1 MTFELQLAILGLA
14 GFVFGILS
22 GISGGGAGLV
32 MTPLAIAIG
41 LPPQTAVATLKMAGL
56 GAAFGGLTVFLK
68 SGHIRKDILRVMVP
82 IVVFI
87 GLATPFVFKLIEGE
101 IFQKIIGV
109 LVLLLVPTL
118 FIKKTATSSPSKRR
132 RGLGFILYSLI
143 MAIQALFSAGAGV
156 LATFVL
162 TLLFGT
168 TKLEANAT
176 KRAVTAFMV
185 PITFTGLLIAGFVSL
200 PHGIVLLIAGFIGTH
215 IGSKIALKKGEDFVT
230 IATAIAASISG
241 IWLLFG

>member
-1 MTFELQLAILGLA
+1 MGFELQLAILGLA

-22 GISGGGAGLV
+22 GISGGGASLV

-41 LPPQTAVATLKMAGL
+41 LPPQTAVATMKMAAL
-56 GAAFGGLTVFLK
+56 GSGFGGLSVFLK
-68 SGHIRKDILRVMVP
+68 SGYIRKDILRMMIP
-82 IVVFI
+82 IGIII

-101 IFQKIIGV
+101 IFQKIIGI

-118 FIKKTATSSPSKRR
+118 FIKKTMISFPSKRR
-132 RGLGFILYSLI
+132 RGLGVFLYSLI
-143 MAIQALFSAGAGV
+143 IALQALFSAGAGV

-176 KRAVTAFMV
+176 KRALMSFIV
-185 PITFTGLLIAGFVSL
+185 PITFTGLLIAGYVSL
-200 PHGIVLLIAGFIGTH
+200 PHGIVLLVAGFIGTH

-230 IATAIAASISG
+230 HATAIAAAISG
-241 IWLLFG
+241 VWLLFG

>member
-14 GFVFGILS
+14 GFVFGVLS
-22 GISGGGAGLV
+22 GMSGGGAGLV
-32 MTPLAIAIG
+32 LTPLAIAVG
-41 LPPQTAVATLKMAGL
+41 LPPQTAVGTMKMAAL
-56 GAAFGGLTVFLK
+56 GAAFGGLSVFLK
-68 SGHIRKDILRVMVP
+68 SGHIRRDILRVMIPVGV
-82 IVVFI
+82 II
-87 GLATPFVFKLIEGE
+87 GLTAPFVFKLIEGE

-118 FIKKTATSSPSKRR
+118 FIKKTTTSTPSKRR
-132 RGLGFILYSLI
+132 RGLGFALYSLI

-176 KRAVTAFMV
+176 KRAVTAFIV
-185 PITFTGLLIAGFVSL
+185 PITFTGLLIAGYVSL
-200 PHGIVLLIAGFIGTH
+200 PHGAVLLMAGFIGTH

-230 IATAIAASISG
+230 YATAIAAAVSG